1 MGTWGTGPFDSDLAA
16 DFVDELEGL
25 TSQKVIEVLERA
37 FQRVTDSG
45 ARVDG
50 GTGTEAVAAAALVAS
65 TIQGGRIVID
75 PDDGPRE
82 PLPQLP
88 LALRSSAVLALQ
100 RVLQDGS
107 ELLTGWVDSA
117 DAAQWRHEV
126 QQIAE
131 ALGPIDH
138 EQ

>member
-50 GTGTEAVAAAALVAS
+50 GDGTEAVAAAALVAS
-65 TIQGGRIVID
+65 TIPGSGIVID

-100 RVLQDGS
+100 CVLQDGS

-117 DAAQWRHEV
+117 DTAKWRHEV
-126 QQIAE
+126 QRIAE
-131 ALGPIDH
+131 ALGPIGHD
-138 EQ
+138 Q

>member
-1 MGTWGTGPFDSDLAA
+1 M
-16 DFVDELEGL
+16 
-25 TSQKVIEVLERA
+25 
-37 FQRVTDSG
+37 
-45 ARVDG
+45 DG
-50 GTGTEAVAAAALVAS
+50 GDGAEAVAAAALVAS
-65 TIQGGRIVID
+65 TIPGSAIVID

-88 LALRSSAVLALQ
+88 LALHTSAALALQ

-107 ELLTGWVDSA
+107 GMLTGWVDST

-126 QQIAE
+126 QQITE
-131 ALGPIDH
+131 ALGPLDR